1 MKKNIRKTA
10 VRVLCMGL
18 ASLLAL
24 SAPEAAYASGSST
37 QKDETVYVNLDAS
50 GKVRETTVSDWLH
63 ADGAEQQI
71 ADQSDLENIE
81 NVKSNEKPVKT
92 GNSLTWVLNPGQSG
106 DGRDIYYEGTT
117 KKAPPLSVSVSYT
130 LNGKEVTA
138 GEIAGKTGKV
148 TIKVGVRNNDSHTV
162 TVNGKQVT
170 MATPMTAVAAVV
182 LPSDTFKNVSVS
194 SGSLLSDGNNQF
206 AAFLT
211 MPGLSESLGLKDCG
225 IPGLSGLDFPEDLII
240 TADAANF
247 TLGSIAVAA
256 TPELIDAKDLEKSV
270 DIGEIKANLEKLRGM
285 QDDIQKADPQK
296 DIRSLFTDPD
306 RTAAARL
313 LVDDV
318 FDFYGLD
325 TKAVDV
331 LPEYVTNDNIRL
343 YDRVTS
349 DLDKADLPYLFDD
362 KTLRGLNDR
371 VTDRNAAQLGK
382 LLSDYDELKTFDM
395 TKLNHV
401 LKLTESLEKNYDK
414 LDDVFGDAEG
424 ILNRFNKSDIHTL
437 SVLDS
442 SKVQD
447 KLDDVL
453 DDLQS
458 LGQYSGLIKSG
469 LTKQDYEDIIAVVLK
484 NHSSDLAGMVNQSLP
499 AADGNG
505 YIRVS
510 SLLGDGSRTFPASLT
525 AAITAAIM
533 DPNQLAEYSAV
544 AVTNLEALF
553 QAGMSSALSA
563 PPFSSDP
570 NLAKALAADLDAA
583 LNARADDGNITIATL
598 LTLQQKIGTIETQLA
613 SASDEATRQALFA
626 ELCAIFNNFENL
638 TAAMTADGISASGQQ
653 TVIQGVLSALGTA
666 MSGLGSDDLQ
676 PYVLVKKSAM
686 ETLLDSQLAA
696 LPPSDLE
703 GIIKPELETAVE
715 SVQDLSG
722 AAAGLQSALSDEDAL
737 GSNYLSDLSDLKGNL
752 RSQAKNLRE
761 LEDDVGEIS
770 DDDEGE
776 MEEDFRRARELLTDK
791 DEMDYL
797 ISWADKLKGMKS
809 DMDDSED
816 NVALLRDLLKEYD
829 DPKIRNIRSMLP
841 TLRNDADEARPIL
854 ESIRD
859 KLSLPDVNASLHRL
873 PQTTAVLLKTEKDV
887 RANRKIM
894 DIFIQTTRPETVA
907 LFKSTF
913 GTLDDFRQ
921 KGSIDDYLSEL
932 DDADELLARK
942 DEYVK
947 LSDQYRIFSGATDG
961 ADTSLKFVFKTDEI
975 KKPEEKAAAVK
986 TAVAQKKTESGGFL
1000 GWVRSVW
1007 NSAADS
1013 IRKLF

>member
-10 VRVLCMGL
+10 ARALCMGL

-194 SGSLLSDGNNQF
+194 SGSLLSDGNNQY

-225 IPGLSGLDFPEDLII
+225 IPGLSGLDFPEDLTI
-240 TADAANF
+240 TADATDF
-247 TLGSIAVAA
+247 TLGSVAVAA
-256 TPELIDAKDLEKSV
+256 TPELIDAEDLEKSV

-285 QDDIQKADPQK
+285 QDDLQKADPQK

-331 LPEYVTNDNIRL
+331 LPEYVTNDSIRL

-371 VTDRNAAQLGK
+371 VTDRNAAQLRK

-424 ILNRFNKSDIHTL
+424 ILNRFNKSDVHTL

-510 SLLGDGSRTFPASLT
+510 SLLGDGSRTFPADLT
-525 AAITAAIM
+525 DT
-533 DPNQLAEYSAV
+533 LAEAVKNSAYGLDSAV
-544 AVTNLEALF
+544 PEATVRQLLTEALSGADIPLSSEIPADQ
-553 QAGMSSALSA
+553 QAAVRENLLSALTKDFTNILGSVTD
-563 PPFSSDP
+563 SRG
-570 NLAKALAADLDAA
+570 NLPLTGLQTVQANLSQLGEADA
-583 LNARADDGNITIATL
+583 
-598 LTLQQKIGTIETQLA
+598 
-613 SASDEATRQALFA
+613 ATRQAMEKQVFS
-626 ELCAIFNNFENL
+626 NF
-638 TAAMTADGISASGQQ
+638 TAAMEGYGMDSGQQ
-653 TVIQGVLSALGTA
+653 DTVIMQILGA
-666 MSGLGSDDLQ
+666 ADMAGMGDRIQ

-686 ETLLDSQLAA
+686 ESLLDSQLAA
-696 LPPSDLE
+696 LSPSDLE

-722 AAAGLQSALSDEDAL
+722 DAAGLQSALSDKDAL

-752 RSQAKNLRE
+752 RSQAKNLRK

-776 MEEDFRRARELLTDK
+776 IEEDFRRARELLTDK

-947 LSDQYRIFSGATDG
+947 LSDQYRIFSGAADG

-986 TAVAQKKTESGGFL
+986 TAAMQEEAESGGFL